1 MVKLNEGASSLAM
14 HFKLCIPTLF
24 SSNRPQHLRLSSMYS
39 GVLDKSTRFAVWKL
53 DTNHIEKSNEKVV
66 RKWIITI
73 CCNNLW
79 LLILW
84 QVVIGDENLAV
95 GRADDARP
103 GVAEGLLDLR
113 RLRREEGGHELEA
126 RRAAGA

>member
-39 GVLDKSTRFAVWKL
+39 GVLDKSARFAVWKL

-84 QVVIGDENLAV
+84 QVVIGDENLAIR
-95 GRADDARP
+95 GAMSQLNPLLNKKRQRKDDN
-103 GVAEGLLDLR
+103 VSFVQ
-113 RLRREEGGHELEA
+113 
-126 RRAAGA
+126 